1 MKVTK
6 KPNLANEYIF
16 CSHYPITEVGG
27 PGTPPLYNSMFY
39 SGVVMVTCGYCSQ
52 SWQTS

>member
-1 MKVTK
+1 
-6 KPNLANEYIF
+6 
-16 CSHYPITEVGG
+16 
-27 PGTPPLYNSMFY
+27 MFY